1 MKKQADKTC
10 KHEETIFGICL
21 ICKHD
26 TGAIE
31 RLNEQRKSVMGKF
44 EEIGKKVA
52 AK

>member
-1 MKKQADKTC
+1 MKKQAHETC

-31 RLNEQRKSVMGKF
+31 TFKKQRDSQLDKF
-44 EEIGKKVA
+44 ATIRKNMESK
-52 AK
+52 